1 MFKTRPNSAR
11 ALLAKTNVCANMA
24 ARFLLT
30 LRSFILILGL
40 WTALLQKEDIDSVY
54 NNLSR
59 HGRCKWQGFYYLL
72 SIFGHLYYM
81 NFRAA
86 MKCIYANSNSE
97 VTFSAFKGTKHE
109 TDTLVLP
116 ARIFWTDLTI
126 HMDVKANPGPGI
138 DKVNVTL
145 WKPSSIR
152 SQFKSSAA
160 VINYLRTQILSLRS
174 KYQISEELYHF
185 LEDHKILRTR
195 GIRGGISA
203 RQRYNQ
209 ISILSRG
216 SFRRNYSSRGV
227 NGNNLRFV
235 ECVNRRPAEQP
246 STSKFLKSKLQI
258 AHLNVRSVKERNHF
272 NSAQRTYGRKEL
284 RCPRYF

>member
-1 MFKTRPNSAR
+1 
-11 ALLAKTNVCANMA
+11 
-24 ARFLLT
+24 
-30 LRSFILILGL
+30 
-40 WTALLQKEDIDSVY
+40 
-54 NNLSR
+54 
-59 HGRCKWQGFYYLL
+59 
-72 SIFGHLYYM
+72 
-81 NFRAA
+81 
-86 MKCIYANSNSE
+86 
-97 VTFSAFKGTKHE
+97 
-109 TDTLVLP
+109 
-116 ARIFWTDLTI
+116 
-126 HMDVKANPGPGI
+126 MDVKANPGPGI

-160 VINYLRTQILSLRS
+160 VINYSRTQILSLRS

-195 GIRGGISA
+195 GIRDGISA

-246 STSKFLKSKLQI
+246 STSKFLKSKLLI
-258 AHLNVRSVKERNHF
+258 AHLNVRSVKERNDF
-272 NSAQRTYGRKEL
+272 NSAQRTSTYGRKEL

>member
-1 MFKTRPNSAR
+1 
-11 ALLAKTNVCANMA
+11 
-24 ARFLLT
+24 
-30 LRSFILILGL
+30 
-40 WTALLQKEDIDSVY
+40 
-54 NNLSR
+54 
-59 HGRCKWQGFYYLL
+59 
-72 SIFGHLYYM
+72 
-81 NFRAA
+81 
-86 MKCIYANSNSE
+86 MKRIYANSNSE
-97 VTFSAFKGTKHE
+97 VTFSAFKGTKRE

-160 VINYLRTQILSLRS
+160 VINYSRTQILSLRS

-195 GIRGGISA
+195 GIRDGISA

-246 STSKFLKSKLQI
+246 STSKFQSPNSKLHI
-258 AHLNVRSVKERNHF
+258 
-272 NSAQRTYGRKEL
+272 
-284 RCPRYF
+284 